1 MKLASL
7 LLLSAALSP
16 AYQVI
21 QSGSGSKDGLG
32 FRYETR
38 VEPRIEGQKVI
49 GFHGGGIAGDG
60 RYPGL
65 KFHRYLQDDAS
76 RRYVGYDI
84 RLDKQP
90 DGTLVATLEEL
101 SASVEKLRLKG
112 QWTQV
117 PLRVNSTPQ
126 TVRPGDE
133 ITIDM
138 FTYPAT
144 GQKIVDHLFF
154 DQTPGAIRLPEG
166 PPRDF
171 AVGDAPLTVTGPKI
185 SLNGKQLEATGM
197 GGVSGEAVSIY
208 LPGHGRYAMSL
219 APNLELGF
227 RKLGE
232 VRGSRI
238 TFRDGNDTWV
248 IDCNRPV
255 APGGGVFN
263 LYVYT
268 DPGWRPSAE
277 PDKYELGASSARS
290 MIRK

>member
-1 MKLASL
+1 MRTISL
-7 LLLSAALSP
+7 LLLSAAFSP

-21 QSGSGSKDGLG
+21 SGGSGSKDGVG

-49 GFHGGGIAGDG
+49 GFSGGGIHTGA
-60 RYPGL
+60 R
-65 KFHRYLQDDAS
+65 FHRYLQDDAT
-76 RRYVGYDI
+76 RRYVGYDLTLNK
-84 RLDKQP
+84 RA
-90 DGTLVATLEEL
+90 DGTLVVTLGQL
-101 SASVEKLRLKG
+101 SASGEKLGLKG
-112 QWTQV
+112 EWTQV

-126 TVRPGDE
+126 TIRSGDE
-133 ITIDM
+133 ITIDI
-138 FTYPAT
+138 FTNPAT

-154 DQTPGAIRLPEG
+154 DDTPGVLRLPEG
-166 PPRDF
+166 SPRDF
-171 AVGDAPLTVTGPKI
+171 TIDDVPLTLMSASI
-185 SLNGKQLEATGM
+185 SLNGKQLESTGT
-197 GGVSGEAVSIY
+197 GGVSGEAVYFY

-238 TFRDGNDTWV
+238 TFRNGNDTWIV
-248 IDCNRPV
+248 NCDRSV

-263 LYVYT
+263 LYVYP
-268 DPGWRPSAE
+268 DPAWRPSTGANT
-277 PDKYELGASSARS
+277 YQLGASSARS

>member
-1 MKLASL
+1 MRVVSV

-21 QSGSGSKDGLG
+21 QGGAGSKDGIG

-49 GFHGGGIAGDG
+49 GFSGGGIRGGIHAGVN
-60 RYPGL
+60 
-65 KFHRYLQDDAS
+65 FHRYLRDDET
-76 RRYVGYDI
+76 RRYVGYDLMLKK
-84 RLDKQP
+84 RS
-90 DGTLVATLEEL
+90 DGMLVVTLGQL
-101 SASVEKLRLKG
+101 SLSEEKLGLSG
-112 QWTQV
+112 EWTQV

-126 TVRPGDE
+126 VIQRGDE
-133 ITIDM
+133 IAIDM
-138 FTYPAT
+138 FSNPIT
-144 GQKIVDHLFF
+144 GQMIVDHLFF
-154 DQTPGAIRLPEG
+154 DDSAGATRLPEG

-171 AVGDAPLTVTGPKI
+171 TVDDVPLTFTNPAI
-185 SLNGKQLEATGM
+185 LLNGKQMETM
-197 GGVSGEAVSIY
+197 GPGAISGEAVYFY
-208 LPGHGRYAMSL
+208 LPGYGRYAMSL

-238 TFRDGNDTWV
+238 SFRSGTDTWAV
-248 IDCNRPV
+248 DCKGPI

-268 DPGWRPSAE
+268 DPAWRPSTGE
-277 PDKYELGASSARS
+277 GTYHLGASSARS
-290 MIRK
+290 MIPK

>member
-1 MKLASL
+1 MRIVSV
-7 LLLSAALSP
+7 LLLSTVLSP

-21 QSGSGSKDGLG
+21 QSGSGSKDGVG

-49 GFHGGGIAGDG
+49 GFSGGGIHMGAN
-60 RYPGL
+60 
-65 KFHRYLQDDAS
+65 FHRYLQDDAT
-76 RRYVGYDI
+76 RRYVGYDLMLNK
-84 RLDKQP
+84 RS
-90 DGTLVATLEEL
+90 DGMVVVILGQLRL
-101 SASVEKLRLKG
+101 SAEKLGLKG
-112 QWTQV
+112 EWTQV
-117 PLRVNSTPQ
+117 PLRVSATPQ
-126 TVRPGDE
+126 VIKRGDE
-133 ITIDM
+133 IAIDM
-138 FTYPAT
+138 FISPVT

-154 DQTPGAIRLPEG
+154 DESPDVIRLPEG

-171 AVGDAPLTVTGPKI
+171 TVDDAPLTVMSPTI
-185 SLNGKQLEATGM
+185 SLNGKQMASMGTG
-197 GGVSGEAVSIY
+197 GISGEAVYFY

-238 TFRDGNDTWV
+238 SLRNGTESWT
-248 IDCNRPV
+248 IDCKRPV

-263 LYVYT
+263 LYAYP
-268 DPGWRPSAE
+268 DPAWRPSTGE
-277 PDKYELGASSARS
+277 DTYQLGASSARS

>member
-1 MKLASL
+1 MRIVNLF
-7 LLLSAALSP
+7 LLSAALSP

-21 QSGSGSKDGLG
+21 SSGSGSKDGAG

-49 GFHGGGIAGDG
+49 GFSRGGIYVDA
-60 RYPGL
+60 
-65 KFHRYLQDDAS
+65 KFHRYLQDDATRS
-76 RRYVGYDI
+76 YVGYDLTLNK
-84 RLDKQP
+84 RA
-90 DGTLVATLEEL
+90 DGTLVVTLGQL
-101 SASVEKLRLKG
+101 SVSGEKLGLKG
-112 QWTQV
+112 EWTQV

-126 TVRPGDE
+126 TIKSGDE
-133 ITIDM
+133 IAIDM
-138 FTYPAT
+138 FTNPAT

-154 DQTPGAIRLPEG
+154 DDTSGVLRLPEG
-166 PPRDF
+166 SPRDF
-171 AVGDAPLTVTGPKI
+171 TIDDVPLTLMSAKI
-185 SLNGKQLEATGM
+185 SLNGKQPESM
-197 GGVSGEAVSIY
+197 GKGSISGEAVYFY

-238 TFRDGNDTWV
+238 TIRNGNDTWTV
-248 IDCNRPV
+248 DCDRPV

-263 LYVYT
+263 LYVYP
-268 DPGWRPSAE
+268 DSAWRPSTGA
-277 PDKYELGASSARS
+277 DTNQLGASSARS